1 MNEDNIDRSSLESDA
16 ALELTSLRPH
26 DLLKIEL
33 NNRSE
38 TNFLDSFNFT
48 GRKIEMTPL
57 QLFLSHLKLLLIK
70 NYTVQ
75 KRTRK
80 QTYLQLFSPLLI
92 SFLIFALQFKID
104 RIAHLTLIDQPKHL
118 LEPIPKCIYTDD
130 NPNDCLTI
138 AYSVIVKI
146 NYMNQS
152 IMYFREIKSHG
163 WIM

>member
-1 MNEDNIDRSSLESDA
+1 MNKDNTDRLSLEIDT

-26 DLLKIEL
+26 DLLKIDQS
-33 NNRSE
+33 NIHSE

-57 QLFLSHLKLLLIK
+57 QLFISHLKLLLIK

-138 AYSVIVKI
+138 AYSVIVRI
-146 NYMNQS
+146 NYIN
-152 IMYFREIKSHG
+152 
-163 WIM
+163 